1 METLKKNINWT
12 QNTYDRLFIC
22 LREKIA
28 TWTVLHKL
36 TKKLKLKNSLSQ
48 VKTFIEEDR
57 EKLEKIFQQLNEEED
72 TVLKKWYQ
80 SLIPKAILLL
90 FPLVAFGF
98 TFLKVN
104 ADKSI
109 LDLLS
114 FVAVGGLLVFGG
126 IFLNYL
132 LSKER

>member
-1 METLKKNINWT
+1 ME
-12 QNTYDRLFIC
+12 D
-22 LREKIA
+22 
-28 TWTVLHKL
+28 
-36 TKKLKLKNSLSQ
+36 
-48 VKTFIEEDR
+48 DR
-57 EKLEKIFQQLNEEED
+57 EKLEKIYQQLNEEED
-72 TVLKKWYQ
+72 TILKKWYQ
-80 SLIPKAILLL
+80 SLIPKAILL

-104 ADKSI
+104 TDKSI

-132 LSKER
+132 LSKGR

>member
-1 METLKKNINWT
+1 MG
-12 QNTYDRLFIC
+12 
-22 LREKIA
+22 
-28 TWTVLHKL
+28 
-36 TKKLKLKNSLSQ
+36 
-48 VKTFIEEDR
+48 EER
-57 EKLEKIFQQLNEEED
+57 EKLEKIYQKLNEEED

-80 SLIPKAILLL
+80 SIIPKAILL

>member
-1 METLKKNINWT
+1 M
-12 QNTYDRLFIC
+12 
-22 LREKIA
+22 
-28 TWTVLHKL
+28 
-36 TKKLKLKNSLSQ
+36 
-48 VKTFIEEDR
+48 EEDR
-57 EKLEKIFQQLNEEED
+57 ERLEKIYQQLNEEED

-80 SLIPKAILLL
+80 SLIPKAILL

-104 ADKSI
+104 TDKSI
-109 LDLLS
+109 IDLLS

-126 IFLNYL
+126 IFINYL